1 MSYGNL
7 IGKPI
12 AKRNSRLS
20 MSDVLNA
27 YPKKETEAAP
37 APQTRPPM
45 PQTLSSQIV
54 NRQGG
59 FMGGIYNNGG
69 LRPMQST
76 PAFNTQGMS
85 YGVPASSTIGGYGV
99 QVPQQ
104 PGFNGMMS
112 PMGGYNAMGSF
123 APGPAMSMYGGGMMQ
138 PGMPGQM
145 QMQMPVNGG
154 SMDRV
159 EQWRQGIL

>member
-1 MSYGNL
+1 
-7 IGKPI
+7 
-12 AKRNSRLS
+12 
-20 MSDVLNA
+20 
-27 YPKKETEAAP
+27 
-37 APQTRPPM
+37 M